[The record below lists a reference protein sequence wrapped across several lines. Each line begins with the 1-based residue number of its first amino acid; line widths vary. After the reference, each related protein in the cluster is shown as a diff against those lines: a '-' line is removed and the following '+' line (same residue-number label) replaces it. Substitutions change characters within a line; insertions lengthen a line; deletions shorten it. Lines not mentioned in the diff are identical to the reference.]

1 MLFFKYL
8 FLTCIFIVA
17 VLIGRLLSR
26 KYKNR
31 VKELKGIKEV
41 LNVLETKIKFTY
53 EPLGD
58 ILSEISIMI
67 KDKKICMLLN
77 RTTNN
82 LKQSDFTIAWNN
94 SLNSMSSIFNLNE
107 EDMNIIRSLG
117 NMLRKD

>member
-8 FLTCIFIVA
+8 FLTCIFIAA
-17 VLIGRLLSR
+17 VLIGRLISR
-26 KYKNR
+26 KYRNR

-58 ILSEISIMI
+58 ILNDISKMI
-67 KDKKICMLLN
+67 KDKNICMLLN

-94 SLNSMSSIFNLNE
+94 SLNSMSSIFSLNE
-107 EDMNIIRSLG
+107 EDINIIRSLG
-117 NMLRKD
+117 NMLRKN